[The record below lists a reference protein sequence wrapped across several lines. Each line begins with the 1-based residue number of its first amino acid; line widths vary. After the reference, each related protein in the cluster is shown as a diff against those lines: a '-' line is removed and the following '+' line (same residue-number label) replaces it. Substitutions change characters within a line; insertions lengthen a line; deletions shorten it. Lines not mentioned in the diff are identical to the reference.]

1 MLALILQG
9 VEILEFLYILLAIFI
24 FGILIFIHEL
34 GHFIAARLSG
44 VKILEFA
51 IGMGPKLF
59 GWRSKKS
66 GTQYALRLFP
76 IGGFVSML
84 GEDGMELVQGD
95 NSETE
100 KVSIINE
107 VDLKESP
114 LNASEETVEKEPTP
128 PDPAAYCNQK
138 PWRRILISLAGP
150 AMNVILG
157 FVLMIAIVLMA
168 GIDNAGTNRVWGFH
182 ISYTSQTEYAGMQA
196 GDYLVGVDQKHLTSF
211 AELEALIKSSET
223 NRFDLTVDRLNKEG
237 TEIERITLEDVL
249 LAEEHLAFFQTSLSE
264 TSGLCV
270 GDEVIKVNS
279 VSTYIANDLQY
290 EVMMQGYRPLNLTVI
305 RNGEKIVLENVIIPN
320 EEQDGTVIGLVDFIV
335 VREEALDFPTVMKHT
350 WCRSVSTVKTVFDS
364 LFGLFSGRFGVE
376 SVSGPIGITKT
387 IGEVAQQYG
396 FVNLLY
402 LVVVIS
408 INLGVMNLL
417 PLPALDGGHILL
429 HVVEWVRGKPLKR
442 EVESMINFIGLVLL
456 LGLAVVIAFKDVFT
470 LL

>member
-1 MLALILQG
+1 MN
-9 VEILEFLYILLAIFI
+9 FLYILLAIFI

-34 GHFIAARLSG
+34 GHFIVARICG

-59 GWRSKKS
+59 GWKSKKS

-84 GEDGMELVQGD
+84 GENGMEAVQGD
-95 NSETE
+95 NGEEE
-100 KVSIINE
+100 KPSIINE
-107 VDLKESP
+107 LEIKEEILP
-114 LNASEETVEKEPTP
+114 KPEAEDAPIEE

-138 PWRRILISLAGP
+138 PWKRILISLAGP
-150 AMNVILG
+150 FMNVLLG
-157 FVLMIAIVLMA
+157 FVLMIAIILMA
-168 GIDNAGTNRVWGFH
+168 GIDNMGTNRVWGFH
-182 ISYTSQTEYAGMQA
+182 VAYSSEESLGELKK
-196 GDYLVGVDQKHLTSF
+196 GDYLVGVDGKRLTSY
-211 AELEALIKSSET
+211 AELSELVKNSET
-223 NRFDLTVDRLNKEG
+223 NTFDLVIDRLNTEG
-237 TEIERITLEDVL
+237 TEVERLTLEDFVL
-249 LAEEHLAFFQTSLSE
+249 KEEHLSRFESSLSE
-264 TSGLCV
+264 ASGLCV
-270 GDEVIKVNS
+270 GDEVIRVNS

-290 EVMMQGYRPLNLTVI
+290 ELMMQGYRPLTLTVL
-305 RNGEKIVLENVIIPN
+305 RNGEETVLENVVIPN
-320 EEQDGTVIGLVDFIV
+320 EEQDGVVIGLVDFIV
-335 VREEALDFPTVMKHT
+335 VREAALDFPTVMKHT

-376 SVSGPIGITKT
+376 AISGPVGITKT

-417 PLPALDGGHILL
+417 PLPALDGGHILF
-429 HVVEWVRGKPLKR
+429 HTIEWVRRKPIKR
-442 EVESMINFIGLVLL
+442 EVEAMINFVGIILL
-456 LGLAVVIAFKDVFT
+456 LGLAVIIAFKDVFS